1 MLCNEYTTLCC
12 SEQCHLLHRCGRYSW
27 VFSWKTFPCTRTLST
42 VSSSLLLLR
51 TSSQQLTMASSR
63 YRIAGIFGGVLL
75 RTCYPFI
82 CAFFV
87 YSSDPLEREGVG
99 GGAHEPVAVP
109 QKVLSALHQEGG
121 GVRTYHTLLQHQ
133 GEETGGG
140 TLTVAHMANLGILHT
155 QWVHFLSV
163 RVHQQ

>member
-82 CAFFV
+82 CAFPSILQILWREKESEEEHMSLSQYHRRFSAHFTRKGV
-87 YSSDPLEREGVG
+87 EYEPTILCYNTKEKKLEVG
-99 GGAHEPVAVP
+99 HL
-109 QKVLSALHQEGG
+109 QW
-121 GVRTYHTLLQHQ
+121 RTWQ
-133 GEETGGG
+133 
-140 TLTVAHMANLGILHT
+140 I
-155 QWVHFLSV
+155 
-163 RVHQQ
+163 